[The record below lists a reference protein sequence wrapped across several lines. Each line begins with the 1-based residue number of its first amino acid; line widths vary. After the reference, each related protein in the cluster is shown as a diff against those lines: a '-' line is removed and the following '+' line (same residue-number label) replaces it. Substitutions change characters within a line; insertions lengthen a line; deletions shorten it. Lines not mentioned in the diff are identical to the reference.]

1 MYCKSC
7 GERII
12 GTEKECPK
20 CGEPVHSGLD
30 IPENQVESTGEYTYV
45 KPKSKL
51 AIFYDKLCE
60 IVGIIT
66 GIFFLVLLIWY
77 FQIWPHHIY
86 KVGCN
91 YLKDKIFTSETEYK
105 FKKYDKNYISARE
118 VTKMLDFGEGKMSYH
133 QFYLAIPVTLKS
145 DDIGEVEWIYKMEI
159 YVHPFGEDGVFKKS
173 RYVRCSGQPTW
184 IEEMQDLFNELES
197 ETEKSIDECLEDMD
211 LYNYAE
217 TTEEQLFN
225 NETEYESKDIVYN
238 TPIKTTDLAGIY
250 GALEGN
256 DILTINMYSSPEG
269 DEVGNFDYCG
279 NSGVIVDQNGQY
291 ILYGECNMVMDVMR
305 NANGVIQ
312 VTLWADT
319 GGEKYC
325 DLIMLKHFRS

>member
-1 MYCKSC
+1 M
-7 GERII
+7 
-12 GTEKECPK
+12 
-20 CGEPVHSGLD
+20 
-30 IPENQVESTGEYTYV
+30 
-45 KPKSKL
+45 
-51 AIFYDKLCE
+51 
-60 IVGIIT
+60 
-66 GIFFLVLLIWY
+66 
-77 FQIWPHHIY
+77 
-86 KVGCN
+86 
-91 YLKDKIFTSETEYK
+91 
-105 FKKYDKNYISARE
+105 
-118 VTKMLDFGEGKMSYH
+118 
-133 QFYLAIPVTLKS
+133 
-145 DDIGEVEWIYKMEI
+145 
-159 YVHPFGEDGVFKKS
+159 
-173 RYVRCSGQPTW
+173 
-184 IEEMQDLFNELES
+184 
-197 ETEKSIDECLEDMD
+197 
-211 LYNYAE
+211 
-217 TTEEQLFN
+217 
-225 NETEYESKDIVYN
+225 YN